1 VSALAHFKFRLYIAG
16 DGPNSALARTN
27 LDALCC
33 EHLPERHEIEVVDV
47 LSDHKRALADG
58 VMLTPLLVKLS
69 PTPIRKITGTL
80 SQREHVMQ
88 ALGLP
93 ESAL

>member
-1 VSALAHFKFRLYIAG
+1 MSKPAHFKFRLYVAG
-16 DGPNSALARTN
+16 DGPNSAQAVAN
-27 LDALCC
+27 LEALCR

-47 LSDHKRALADG
+47 LREPRRALADL

-69 PTPIRKITGTL
+69 PAPIRKITGTL
-80 SQREHVMQ
+80 SRREPVLQ

-93 ESAL
+93 TQ

>member
-1 VSALAHFKFRLYIAG
+1 MKRPAHFKFRLYIAG
-16 DGPNSALARTN
+16 EGPNSAEAIGN
-27 LDALCC
+27 LTALCS

-47 LSDHKRALADG
+47 LVQKGRALADG

-69 PTPIRKITGTL
+69 PAPVLKIVGTL
-80 SQREHVMQ
+80 SRGASVQR

-93 ESAL
+93 VTP